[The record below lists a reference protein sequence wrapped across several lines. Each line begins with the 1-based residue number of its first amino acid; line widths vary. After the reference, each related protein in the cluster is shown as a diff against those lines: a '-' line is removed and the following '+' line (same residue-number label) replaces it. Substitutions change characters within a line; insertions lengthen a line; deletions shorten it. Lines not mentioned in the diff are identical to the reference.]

1 MRRWRNRN
9 QCSHPPYD
17 AGEDGLLSLCNGFA
31 RSTILT
37 LLPLSNFASLCG
49 YYLRLVPVGRCLP
62 AYPTTALSISVP
74 PRYKTSQKREANVMP
89 PPMSLAR
96 PLGPPVQRMK
106 RPSEQN
112 KTMKANVGHGQ
123 PPPIRAPRTRPR
135 GRTQKATFRA
145 CKPMKTPKYGIR
157 KLPHRRH
164 QGTEH
169 VTSRT
174 GQMR

>member
-62 AYPTTALSISVP
+62 AYPLLCTALAASLYLSTAAVQNKP
-74 PRYKTSQKREANVMP
+74 KKRGKCHATSD
-89 PPMSLAR
+89 AR

-106 RPSEQN
+106 ATLSYTSSRLKTTPREQFRRHSQSCSTTHSAIPQSRPSRSQR
-112 KTMKANVGHGQ
+112 TTAAD
-123 PPPIRAPRTRPR
+123 PPVSCVVVCCYDDAMC
-135 GRTQKATFRA
+135 F
-145 CKPMKTPKYGIR
+145 
-157 KLPHRRH
+157 
-164 QGTEH
+164 
-169 VTSRT
+169 
-174 GQMR
+174 